1 MCIYYHVYYYV
12 YLTKTD
18 ICVGNKIYFNI
29 QGNPKATIKHS
40 KYSFN
45 KSFNKV

>member
-18 ICVGNKIYFNI
+18 NFNI

-40 KYSFN
+40 NYSFN